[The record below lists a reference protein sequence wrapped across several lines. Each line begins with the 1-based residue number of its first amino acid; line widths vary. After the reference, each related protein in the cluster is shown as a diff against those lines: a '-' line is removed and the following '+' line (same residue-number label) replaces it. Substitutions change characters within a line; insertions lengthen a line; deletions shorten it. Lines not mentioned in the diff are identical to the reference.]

1 LPRLTRLGLSEG
13 IPAMAGNNGADD
25 LSPLFQSDRAAM
37 SFQLS
42 AGHGVNAIAFAKGR
56 PIQAVGLVQDDFAFI
71 GRTVGPLG

>member
-1 LPRLTRLGLSEG
+1 MPRLTRLGLSEG

-25 LSPLFQSDRAAM
+25 LSPPFRGDRAAM
-37 SFQLS
+37 LFQLS
-42 AGHGVNAIAFAKGR
+42 SGNGVNAIAFAKGR